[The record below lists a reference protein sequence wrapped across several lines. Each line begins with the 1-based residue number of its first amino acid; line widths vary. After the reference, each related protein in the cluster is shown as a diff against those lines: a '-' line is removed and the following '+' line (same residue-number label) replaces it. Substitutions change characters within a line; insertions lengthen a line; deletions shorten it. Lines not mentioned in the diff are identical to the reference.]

1 MVLSTFNHIAVD
13 KQTRVRNA
21 LLHEFVEHPLAEAQ
35 VARIVQEAEIARG
48 AFYKYFTD
56 LTDAY
61 NYTFAFVMGAVHR
74 GVPEPARGGTPDDYV
89 ESIRRFIDAVDQQ
102 GFREFVAMYY
112 QYDEGVV
119 GVKPTPVL
127 VGADGSRR
135 WAVAVLCH
143 QTVRDVIL
151 DRAHTDERL
160 TQLHAALQ
168 NQCG

>member
-61 NYTFAFVMGAVHR
+61 NYTFAFVMGAVHQASRNLR
-74 GVPEPARGGTPDDYV
+74 GVVRPTTTLSRFDASLMRLINRGFA
-89 ESIRRFIDAVDQQ
+89 IRGHVL
-102 GFREFVAMYY
+102 
-112 QYDEGVV
+112 
-119 GVKPTPVL
+119 PV
-127 VGADGSRR
+127 RR
-135 WAVAVLCH
+135 GRGWC
-143 QTVRDVIL
+143 
-151 DRAHTDERL
+151 
-160 TQLHAALQ
+160 
-168 NQCG
+168 

>member
-61 NYTFAFVMGAVHR
+61 NYTFAFVMGAVHQASRNLR
-74 GVPEPARGGTPDDYV
+74 GVVRPTTTLSRFDASLMRLINRGFANSWPCTTSTTRAWLVLSRLQFSSVQTDRGDGPWRFCATKRYV
-89 ESIRRFIDAVDQQ
+89 MSFLI
-102 GFREFVAMYY
+102 G
-112 QYDEGVV
+112 
-119 GVKPTPVL
+119 
-127 VGADGSRR
+127 
-135 WAVAVLCH
+135 
-143 QTVRDVIL
+143 
-151 DRAHTDERL
+151 HTR
-160 TQLHAALQ
+160 TNA
-168 NQCG
+168 